1 MFESLKSYDRD
12 VFLWLNGHNTPVLDS
27 FMFYVSAIW
36 VFFPLFM
43 YWIYLVIKHTDLKKS
58 LILLGFLGLLVVCTD
73 QSSNQIKHAVKRYRP
88 THNLEIKD
96 KVHTVNDYRG
106 GQYGFFSGHS
116 TNMFGIA
123 TLLYLLFSKRS
134 MALRI
139 SFFLF
144 AMLVAYSR
152 IYLGVHYP
160 LDILVGFF
168 VGVFWGVVIYK
179 LMQFTFK
186 KYYHETVNV

>member
-73 QSSNQIKHAVKRYRP
+73 QSSNRIKHAVKRYRP

>member
-1 MFESLKSYDRD
+1 MFESLKSYDRE

-36 VFFPLFM
+36 VFFPLYM

-73 QSSNQIKHAVKRYRP
+73 QTSNQVKHAVKRYRP

-168 VGVFWGVVIYK
+168 VGVFWGIIIYK

>member
-1 MFESLKSYDRD
+1 MFDTLKSYDRE
-12 VFLWLNGHNTPVLDS
+12 VFLWLNGHNTPILDN
-27 FMFYVSAIW
+27 FMYYVSEVW
-36 VFFPLFM
+36 TFFPLFL
-43 YWIYLVIKHTDLKKS
+43 YWVYVIYKETNLKKTA
-58 LILLGFLGLLVVCTD
+58 ILLGFLVLQIACTD
-73 QSSNQIKHAVKRYRP
+73 QTCNQVKHAVKRYRP

-96 KVHTVNDYRG
+96 RVHTVNDYKG

-123 TLLYLLFSKRS
+123 TLLFLLCNKRS
-134 MALRI
+134 MGLRI
-139 SFFLF
+139 SFFLM

-168 VGVFWGVVIYK
+168 VGVLWGMIIYQFI
-179 LMQFTFK
+179 QFTFK
-186 KYYHETVNV
+186 KYYGETISI